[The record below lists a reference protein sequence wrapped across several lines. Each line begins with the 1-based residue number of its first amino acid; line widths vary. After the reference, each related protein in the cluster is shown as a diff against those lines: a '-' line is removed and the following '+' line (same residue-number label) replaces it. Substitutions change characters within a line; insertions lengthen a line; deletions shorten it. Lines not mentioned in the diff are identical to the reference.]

1 MAVNKN
7 EENPTMARVIE
18 RNIEALMARR
28 QREEQKKSLQNRVAD
43 RVTQFTGSMP
53 FVYIHLAIFSVW
65 ISLNLGWTPRLAFD
79 PTLVILAM
87 FASVEAIFLS
97 TFVLITQ
104 NRMAAQAD
112 LRADLDLQISLLAE
126 HEVTRLITLVS
137 AMAERMGVQI
147 EPDTD
152 LPELK
157 RDVHPEQVLEKIEE
171 TGERLNSKPL

>member
-1 MAVNKN
+1 
-7 EENPTMARVIE
+7 
-18 RNIEALMARR
+18 
-28 QREEQKKSLQNRVAD
+28 
-43 RVTQFTGSMP
+43 
-53 FVYIHLAIFSVW
+53 
-65 ISLNLGWTPRLAFD
+65 
-79 PTLVILAM
+79 
-87 FASVEAIFLS
+87 
-97 TFVLITQ
+97 
-104 NRMAAQAD
+104 MAAQAD